1 MDQNTREI
9 IQCLGVLQDGV
20 AGIRE
25 ENKGIRLELH
35 GIREEN
41 KGIRKENEGI
51 RFELQDIRK
60 ENNGIRVELQDIRK
74 ENNGIRLELQDIR
87 KENDGIRVELQDIR
101 EENHGIRVE
110 LQDIRAENDVRDR
123 DTKRE
128 FQKVREEMGAQFQK
142 VYAVITAIEEN
153 TDRRFAVLEDILARH
168 FEDVDSRFEDVNFR
182 FDGVSHA
189 LETFEVLF
197 ANSRIFNLNQP
208 IRPLICDSAPV
219 PTCFPSRALELYD
232 LQKQKNCQ

>member
-153 TDRRFAVLEDILARH
+153 AERRFAVLEDILARH